1 MRAVA
6 SITPS
11 RYTGSGKSGPSDSLP
26 LVSVIITSYN
36 QRRFVLESASS
47 AQRQTYSNRELIVV
61 DDGST
66 DGSLEL
72 LKPLSG
78 VHVISKSNRGVSAAR
93 NRGFQESSGEYI
105 VFLDGDDRLAPD
117 AVHAHVQEIRR
128 KTCAGL
134 VFGARGL
141 IDSQGSVGSKPYLC
155 FPRRDYFRMFLECN
169 PIQCPAAAMFS
180 REALLLA
187 GPFDSDVEPAK
198 DYDMFL
204 RVSYS
209 FHVIRHPAVIAEY
222 RKHGESASQRRDIM
236 VRSSLAV
243 LNKTRRT
250 FQLTKAEVRS
260 LRRGLARFKATYED
274 SFRYK
279 GAAFKRLWYRL
290 QALKHL
296 DIREMNRG
304 HLEAFLFLTPAAL
317 F

>member
-6 SITPS
+6 SITTS
-11 RYTGSGKSGPSDSLP
+11 RYAEAGKTGPYSMP

-36 QRRFVLESASS
+36 QRRFVLESIYS
-47 AQRQTYSNRELIVV
+47 AQRQTYPNTEVIVV

-72 LKPLSG
+72 LKPLHG
-78 VHVISKSNRGVSAAR
+78 VQVISQSNRGVSAAR

-117 AVHAHVQEIRR
+117 AVHAHVQAIRR
-128 KTCAGL
+128 ETAAGL

-141 IDSQGSVGSKPYLC
+141 IDSQGSVVSKPYLC

-187 GPFDSDVEPAK
+187 GPFDADMEPAE

-209 FHVIRHPAVIAEY
+209 FHVLRHPAMIAEY

-236 VRSSLAV
+236 LRSSLAV
-243 LNKTRRT
+243 LYKTRRT

-260 LRRGLARFKATYED
+260 VRTGLARFKAAYEVT
-274 SFRYK
+274 SPHNGVAFR
-279 GAAFKRLWYRL
+279 RLWYRL
-290 QALKHL
+290 HALRYL
-296 DIREMNRG
+296 DIPELIGDAWRRSCS
-304 HLEAFLFLTPAAL
+304 
-317 F
+317 